1 MDEKMDDKEKAK
13 NVISSYRKRQQA
25 AQKAPLIL
33 GAAAVLLVVG
43 AAILIF
49 WLVNPKGFKISLFP
63 TATATPTNTATPTFT
78 ATITPTATDT
88 PTETTTP
95 TETPTATPSGPFPYT
110 VQQGDTLSAIA
121 EKFHVDLFV
130 LIAINNLDSANPLIR
145 AGDQITIPGPNTTL
159 PTATPLSPNIGRGS
173 KIEYIVQSGD
183 TLAIIAQKFN
193 STVEDI
199 IEQNKLENAN
209 TIYVGQKLIVRV
221 NLVTPVPP
229 TATPIATVTGTVPAG
244 GGTPIQPTATKTP

>member
-13 NVISSYRKRQQA
+13 DVISSYRKRQQA

-33 GAAAVLLVVG
+33 GGAALLLVIG

-49 WLVNPKGFKISLFP
+49 WLANPKGFKISLFP
-63 TATATPTNTATPTFT
+63 TATATPTATNT
-78 ATITPTATDT
+78 ATITPTPTDT
-88 PTETTTP
+88 PTETATP

-121 EKFHVDLFV
+121 EKFKVDLFV
-130 LIAINNLDSANPLIR
+130 LLAINNLDPANPLIR

-221 NLVTPVPP
+221 NIVTPVPP
-229 TATPIATVTGTVPAG
+229 TATPIATVTGTIPAG
-244 GGTPIQPTATKTP
+244 AVTVQPTATKTP

>member
-1 MDEKMDDKEKAK
+1 MDDKEKAK

-33 GAAAVLLVVG
+33 GGAALLLVIG

-49 WLVNPKGFKISLFP
+49 WLANPKGFKISLFP
-63 TATATPTNTATPTFT
+63 TATATPTETATPTST
-78 ATITPTATDT
+78 ATITPTPTDT
-88 PTETTTP
+88 PTETATP

-110 VQQGDTLSAIA
+110 IQQGDTLSAIA
-121 EKFHVDLFV
+121 EKFKVDLLV
-130 LIAINNLDSANPLIR
+130 LIAINNLDPANPLIR
-145 AGDQITIPGPNTTL
+145 AGDQITIPGPNTKL

-173 KIEYIVQSGD
+173 KIEYIVQLGD
-183 TLAIIAQKFN
+183 TLAIIAAKFN
-193 STVEDI
+193 STIEDI

-229 TATPIATVTGTVPAG
+229 SATPIATVTGTLPAAASP
-244 GGTPIQPTATKTP
+244 TLQPSATKTP